1 MRGCLRGAAPR
12 SNGVARAPIAE
23 KQARAAA
30 RGRRHDATCKFY
42 RELRLCLLLVAFLE
56 PRPVATALR
65 WPQGDLWPPIMCW
78 DALQLRSGSTPKPP
92 SRRRRPEAAATRVR
106 RRLRSGVCLVTPRLR
121 CVVQPMPSTR
131 SIGGES
137 KSCNQYPKP
146 KRSGLATKANACSL
160 IQYRHYSMYTL
171 QIIVSV
177 CIFFPLTSSYTFHL
191 ITFATPSHKSAALRL
206 AESAKRV
213 GGFNRS
219 FIYGMDAL
227 DPVFRQ
233 HNKRILSESRGAG
246 YWIWKPYIIL
256 RHLFYEATSAE
267 HVVCYSDAL
276 YEFKQN
282 FTQTA
287 SKWVEQ
293 PPNVAVTVN
302 KPSEKTFFEK
312 AWTKKD
318 AYIIMGL

>member
-1 MRGCLRGAAPR
+1 
-12 SNGVARAPIAE
+12 
-23 KQARAAA
+23 
-30 RGRRHDATCKFY
+30 
-42 RELRLCLLLVAFLE
+42 
-56 PRPVATALR
+56 
-65 WPQGDLWPPIMCW
+65 
-78 DALQLRSGSTPKPP
+78 
-92 SRRRRPEAAATRVR
+92 
-106 RRLRSGVCLVTPRLR
+106 
-121 CVVQPMPSTR
+121 
-131 SIGGES
+131 
-137 KSCNQYPKP
+137 
-146 KRSGLATKANACSL
+146 
-160 IQYRHYSMYTL
+160 MYTL

-318 AYIIMGL
+318 AYIIMGVDEASARETLQAWCGFVCVQRSLNAIRFVSEWLTYAQDYRVVSDAPSRLGKEAADFTENRHDQTVCSLLLKKWNATDFLTRAFPDGPLYNHHLHGT